1 MTEFT
6 PFDDSQ
12 QVIYVPTDSDTG
24 GIDTREIDSFRQGV
38 EIQTNKQ
45 RFVGNQPKI
54 WAGSLDHIVNVN
66 TIGQARSF
74 VEFENSLLFEDMPI
88 FNAVNYINSNGTYP
102 LPIIFN
108 DGPQA
113 EEEARMEPIT
123 IPFRKNSPE
132 GPFYAHRVAGTL
144 EDGNDFDTIFKSSN
158 RISQFES
165 YQSPLQYRVFLDE
178 GAQLWGDGQTS
189 DKIPTPNY
197 TPGTETILR
206 AFDDTTIDD
215 VQESTQATTDLL
227 NVLLQLE
234 MNLDMDMRPPR
245 TRSANANTFIYGR
258 NAKVYGTDSITFLG
272 RTRGT

>member
-12 QVIYVPTDSDTG
+12 QVIYIPTDDGTG

-54 WAGSLDHIVNVN
+54 WAGNLDHVVNVN

-74 VEFENSLLFEDMPI
+74 VEYENSLLFEDMPI
-88 FNAVNYINSNGTYP
+88 FNAVNYINSDGTYP

-108 DGPQA
+108 DGPQS
-113 EEEARMEPIT
+113 EEEARVEPIT

-132 GPFYAHRVAGTL
+132 GPFFAHRVAGTL
-144 EDGNDFDTIFKSSN
+144 EDGNDFDTIFKTSS
-158 RISQFES
+158 RVSQFID
-165 YQSPLQYRVFLDE
+165 YQSPLQFRVFLDE
-178 GAQLWGDGQTS
+178 GAQLWGDGTTS
-189 DKIPTPNY
+189 EKIPTPNF

-206 AFDDTTIDD
+206 PFDDTTLDD
-215 VQESTQATTDLL
+215 IPESLNASSDLI
-227 NVLLQLE
+227 NVLIQ
-234 MNLDMDMRPPR
+234 MKTNLDDDLRPPR
-245 TRSANANTFIYGR
+245 SRSANANTFVYGR
-258 NAKVYGTDSITFLG
+258 DSKTYGTDSFAFIG
-272 RTRGT
+272 RTKGT